1 VLIKKFVTVVVL
13 GLLLNGCSTGYN
25 TEAQM
30 WNAYKDKNLRFK
42 HAIWAEIYNWE
53 ERGFEFGKIA
63 FHTDISLESAIQKVF
78 NDVQCTRGC
87 TILYINNKLIDEKK
101 QKEILTKYSSPEI
114 VERFFPKKPKR
125 N

>member
-1 VLIKKFVTVVVL
+1 MNDLIKTGNCSIVIGKNHY
-13 GLLLNGCSTGYN
+13 NGFIPF
-25 TEAQM
+25 
-30 WNAYKDKNLRFK
+30 KDKNLRFK